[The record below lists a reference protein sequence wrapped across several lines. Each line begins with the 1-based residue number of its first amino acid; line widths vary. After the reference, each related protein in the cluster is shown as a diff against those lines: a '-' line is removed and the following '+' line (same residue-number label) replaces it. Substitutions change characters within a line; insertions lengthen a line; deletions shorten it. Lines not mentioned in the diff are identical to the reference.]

1 MSEKT
6 KKTHNSKLIFLTKK
20 KKKKK
25 NSILTYQDL
34 TKTRQTLFVSGSKEM
49 QRILITNN

>member
-6 KKTHNSKLIFLTKK
+6 KKTHNSKLIFLTE
-20 KKKKK
+20 KKK
-25 NSILTYQDL
+25 NSILTHQDL
-34 TKTRQTLFVSGSKEM
+34 TKTWQTLFVSGSKEM

>member
-6 KKTHNSKLIFLTKK
+6 KKTHNSKLIFLTE
-20 KKKKK
+20 KK
-25 NSILTYQDL
+25 NSILTHQDL
-34 TKTRQTLFVSGSKEM
+34 TKTWQTLFVSGSKEM